1 MKTMI
6 DALNKKIKLL
16 EDKIVKKDEKGGFP
30 KELNDDK
37 IDQND
42 VKELKMKKMKDEND
56 FIEET
61 ARIRYQNVMLISRL
75 EMAEEVEEE
84 LQKEIK
90 SLEEEIE

>member
-1 MKTMI
+1 
-6 DALNKKIKLL
+6 
-16 EDKIVKKDEKGGFP
+16 
-30 KELNDDK
+30 
-37 IDQND
+37 
-42 VKELKMKKMKDEND
+42 MKDEND